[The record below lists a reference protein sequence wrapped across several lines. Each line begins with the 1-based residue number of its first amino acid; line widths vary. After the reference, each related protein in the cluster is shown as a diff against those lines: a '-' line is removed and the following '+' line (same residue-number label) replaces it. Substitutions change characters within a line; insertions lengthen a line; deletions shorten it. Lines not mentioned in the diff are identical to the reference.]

1 MRGWCQRWHISLYKG
16 TKTHVV
22 KDFWLAPISA
32 PFYIAIERTVKMTKN
47 KNEESHGKKRYNF
60 RVKDDTMLLIQK
72 WYKEDNCTTMNEF
85 VEKAISFYAG
95 YVASERNQNY
105 FPNIVISTMKSIM
118 RDSENRQNR
127 NLYRIAVELGMLMNV
142 VAATHGIPEEALE
155 KLRGDCEEEI
165 KRING
170 TLSLDTAVKWQG

>member
-1 MRGWCQRWHISLYKG
+1 MEEERNEDKKKKFALYI
-16 TKTHVV
+16 HESPL
-22 KDFWLAPISA
+22 D
-32 PFYIAIERTVKMTKN
+32 IAR
-47 KNEESHGKKRYNF
+47 
-60 RVKDDTMLLIQK
+60 Q
-72 WYKEDNCTTMNEF
+72 WYEQDNCSSISEF
-85 VEKAISFYAG
+85 IEKAVQFYGG

-142 VAATHGIPEEALE
+142 MAATHDIPRDALD

-170 TLSLDTAVKWQG
+170 TLSLDTAVRWQS

>member
-1 MRGWCQRWHISLYKG
+1 MAEERNDDKKKKFALYIHESSL
-16 TKTHVV
+16 
-22 KDFWLAPISA
+22 D
-32 PFYIAIERTVKMTKN
+32 IAR
-47 KNEESHGKKRYNF
+47 
-60 RVKDDTMLLIQK
+60 Q
-72 WYKEDNCTTMNEF
+72 WYEQDNCSSISEF
-85 VEKAISFYAG
+85 IEKAVQFYGG

-118 RDSENRQNR
+118 RDSENRHNR